1 MYDYIPM
8 KFNFDYKRVN
18 GSFFHYYMEAVT
30 EERKLFKVADAGI
43 DTFFMDNYRID
54 ALLQAAERG
63 SLINGM
69 TLEELRDAYY
79 GVLDDDIAVDIGNL
93 I

>member
-1 MYDYIPM
+1 M
-8 KFNFDYKRVN
+8 KFNFDYKRTN
-18 GSFFHYYMEAVT
+18 RRFFHYYMEAVT
-30 EERKLFKVADAGI
+30 EERKLFKVAEAGI

-79 GVLDDDIAVDIGNL
+79 GVLDDDITVDIGNL

>member
-1 MYDYIPM
+1 MHDYIPM
-8 KFNFDYKRVN
+8 KFNFDYKRRN
-18 GSFFHYYMEAVT
+18 GDFFHYYIEAVT
-30 EERKLFKVADAGI
+30 EERKLFKVAEAGE

-54 ALLQAAERG
+54 ALMRAAELG

-69 TLEELRDAYY
+69 TLEELQDAYY

>member
-8 KFNFDYKRVN
+8 KVNFDYKRYN

-30 EERKLFKVADAGI
+30 EERKLFKVAEAGE

-79 GVLDDDIAVDIGNL
+79 GVLDDDITVDIGNL

>member
-8 KFNFDYKRVN
+8 KFNFDYKKYN

-30 EERKLFKVADAGI
+30 EERKLFKVAEAGV
-43 DTFFMDNYRID
+43 DTFFMDNYHID
-54 ALLQAAERG
+54 ALLRAAERG

-69 TLEELRDAYY
+69 TLEELRDSYY
-79 GVLDDDIAVDIGNL
+79 GVLDDDISVDISNL

>member
-30 EERKLFKVADAGI
+30 EERKLFKVADAGA
-43 DTFFMDNYRID
+43 DKFFMNNYSID
-54 ALLQAAERG
+54 SLILAMERG

-69 TLEELRDAYY
+69 TLGELQDAYDC
-79 GVLDDDIAVDIGNL
+79 GLDDDTDINIGSL
-93 I
+93 L

>member
-1 MYDYIPM
+1 MHDYIPM
-8 KFNFDYKRVN
+8 KFNFDYKRRN
-18 GSFFHYYMEAVT
+18 GSFFHYYIEAVT
-30 EERKLFKVADAGI
+30 EERKLFKVAEAGK

-54 ALLQAAERG
+54 ALMTSMERG
-63 SLINGM
+63 SLINGI

-79 GVLDDDIAVDIGNL
+79 GVLDDDISVDIGNL

>member
-8 KFNFDYKRVN
+8 KFNFDYKKAN

-30 EERKLFKVADAGI
+30 EERKLFKVADAGNS
-43 DTFFMDNYRID
+43 TFFMDSYRID
-54 ALLQAAERG
+54 ALLRAAERG
-63 SLINGM
+63 SLIDGM
-69 TLEELRDAYY
+69 TIEELRDAYY
-79 GVLDDDIAVDIGNL
+79 GVLDDDITVDIGNL

>member
-8 KFNFDYKRVN
+8 KFNFDYKRTN
-18 GSFFHYYMEAVT
+18 RRFFHYYMEAVT
-30 EERKLFKVADAGI
+30 EERKLFKVAEAGK
-43 DTFFMDNYRID
+43 DTFFMDNYRIN
-54 ALLQAAERG
+54 ALLRAAERG

-69 TLEELRDAYY
+69 TLEELQDSYY
-79 GVLDDDIAVDIGNL
+79 GILDDDLSVDIGNL

>member
-30 EERKLFKVADAGI
+30 EERKLFKVADAGA
-43 DTFFMDNYRID
+43 DKFFMNNYRID
-54 ALLQAAERG
+54 SLILAMERG

-69 TLEELRDAYY
+69 TLGELQDAYY
-79 GVLDDDIAVDIGNL
+79 GVLDDDISVDISNL

>member
-8 KFNFDYKRVN
+8 KFNFDYKKYN

-30 EERKLFKVADAGI
+30 EERKLFKVAEAGV
-43 DTFFMDNYRID
+43 DTFFMDNYHID
-54 ALLQAAERG
+54 ALLLAAERG

-69 TLEELRDAYY
+69 TLEELRDSYY
-79 GVLDDDIAVDIGNL
+79 GVLDDDISVDISNL